1 MDAPRPPARRLY
13 ADANATTPLHPAVRE
28 SLAEASARFFGNPAS
43 LHGTGRM
50 AREAL
55 EEARGQVAGLV
66 GCLPEEVVFVSSG
79 TEGNHQ
85 ALLSAAGAAGGRR
98 RVLLSAVEHPS
109 VAGAAEILEE
119 RGFAV
124 EEIPVDGS
132 GLLDLKALEG
142 RLGDDVA
149 VVSVLSAHNE
159 TGVLEPV
166 ESVGAL
172 CRRHGALFHT
182 DAVQAAGKVP
192 LRWREALPDYLVV
205 AAHKFYGPKGIA
217 ALVVRRGAPVVP
229 LLRGG
234 GQEGG
239 RRAST
244 VAVPL
249 AVAMG
254 RAAEVALAEMG
265 AWAAVEGFRDSL
277 EDRLRGRFGARVFG
291 REAPRL
297 PNTSFFSLPGIS
309 AARMVAELDRRG
321 IDVSTA
327 SACHSGQERLPRVL
341 EAMGVPGEAA
351 GTVLRISLLRHTTAE
366 EAAFLAGS
374 LKEAAAILLKEPTP

>member
-1 MDAPRPPARRLY
+1 MAPPPSAARRLY
-13 ADANATTPLHPAVRE
+13 ADANATTPLHPAVLE
-28 SLAEASARFFGNPAS
+28 SLTEASVSLFGNPAS

-50 AREAL
+50 ARKAL
-55 EEARGQVAGLV
+55 EEARARVARLV

-85 ALLSAAGAAGGRR
+85 ALLSAAQAGGRR

-109 VAGAAEILEE
+109 VRGAAEILEE
-119 RGFAV
+119 RGFEV

-132 GLLDLKALEG
+132 GLLDLEALEG
-142 RLGDDVA
+142 RMGEDVA
-149 VVSVLSAHNE
+149 VVSVLTAHNE
-159 TGVLEPV
+159 TGVLQPV

-172 CRRHGALFHT
+172 CRRYGALLHT

-205 AAHKFYGPKGIA
+205 AAHKFYGPKGMA
-217 ALVVRRGAPVVP
+217 ALAVRRGAPVAP
-229 LLRGG
+229 LFRGG
-234 GQEGG
+234 GQEEG

-254 RAAEVALAEMG
+254 RASEVALAEMG
-265 AWAAVEGFRDSL
+265 AWAGVE
-277 EDRLRGRFGARVFG
+277 RLRDFMEERLRARFGARVFG
-291 REAPRL
+291 WEAPRL

-309 AARMVAELDRRG
+309 ASHMAAELDRRG

-327 SACHSGQERLPRVL
+327 SACHSGEGGLPRVL
-341 EAMGVPGEAA
+341 KAMGVPEEAA
-351 GTVLRISLLRHTTAE
+351 GTVLRVSLLRNAGEDDVPFLVNNLE
-366 EAAFLAGS
+366 EAAG
-374 LKEAAAILLKEPTP
+374 ILGRGRRP

>member
-1 MDAPRPPARRLY
+1 MDAPRPSARRLY
-13 ADANATTPLHPAVRE
+13 CDANATTPLHPAVQE
-28 SLAEASARFFGNPAS
+28 CLAEAHARLFGNPAS

-55 EEARGQVAGLV
+55 EEARGRVAGLV
-66 GCLPEEVVFVSSG
+66 GCLPEEVVFVASG
-79 TEGNHQ
+79 TEGNHG
-85 ALLSAAGAAGGRR
+85 ALLSAALAGPERR
-98 RVLLSAVEHPS
+98 RILVSAVEHPS
-109 VAGAAEILEE
+109 VFGAAEILKE

-124 EEIPVDGS
+124 EEIPVDGA
-132 GLLDLKALEG
+132 GLLDLEALEG
-142 RLGDDVA
+142 RMGDDVA
-149 VVSVLSAHNE
+149 LVSVLSAHNE
-159 TGVLEPV
+159 TGVLQPV
-166 ESVGAL
+166 ESVGTL
-172 CRRHGALFHT
+172 CRRYGALFHT

-205 AAHKFYGPKGIA
+205 AAHKFYGPKGVA
-217 ALVVRRGAPVVP
+217 ALVARRGAPVAP

-234 GQEGG
+234 GQEAG

-254 RAAEVALAEMG
+254 RAAGVALAEMG
-265 AWAAVEGFRDSL
+265 AWKAVEELRDAL
-277 EDRLRGRFGARVFG
+277 EERLGARFGARVFG

-297 PNTSFFSLPGIS
+297 PNTSFFSLPGIC

-327 SACHSGQERLPRVL
+327 SACHSGEGGLPRVL
-341 EAMGVPGEAA
+341 KAMGVPEEAA
-351 GTVLRISLLRHTTAE
+351 GTVLRVSLLRTTTAE
-366 EAAFLAGS
+366 EAAFLTRNAE
-374 LKEAAAILLKEPTP
+374 EAAEILREEP